1 MKDKKNNTA
10 KTQEGKVFFDTN
22 ILVYSVDE
30 RDPRKQKIASQ
41 ILNDAAIEKR
51 GIISTQSLQEFYNA
65 AVKKLNLTKEAAKEY
80 VDLFSKQFP
89 VTQISIPL
97 ILKAID
103 ISIKESLSFW
113 DSLILS
119 TASDTGCI
127 LLYSEDMNNSQIVNG
142 TKIFNPFL

>member
-51 GIISTQSLQEFYNA
+51 GIISTQSLQEF
-65 AVKKLNLTKEAAKEY
+65 
-80 VDLFSKQFP
+80 
-89 VTQISIPL
+89 
-97 ILKAID
+97 
-103 ISIKESLSFW
+103 
-113 DSLILS
+113 
-119 TASDTGCI
+119 
-127 LLYSEDMNNSQIVNG
+127 
-142 TKIFNPFL
+142 